1 MAFFIFEPVSQNCCQ
16 KKPGMLKGQLPKT
29 LAWHWLSSSWFFWNV
44 SHFVRHITSVRQKK
58 RPPSLEA
65 LNSGALGEIRTPY
78 PLVRRQ
84 VREIQFILCSST
96 GYKAYPVSR
105 FEQHPVCNP
114 LKCQVSLLSSET
126 AFQVAYAEVEPWK
139 IASSTLPEIRS
150 LMSKNYTQSL
160 VAFSDA

>member
-1 MAFFIFEPVSQNCCQ
+1 M
-16 KKPGMLKGQLPKT
+16 
-29 LAWHWLSSSWFFWNV
+29 HSSPN
-44 SHFVRHITSVRQKK
+44 RMGKNTRMGQKK

-65 LNSGALGEIRTPY
+65 LYSGALGEIRTPY

-84 VREIQFILCSST
+84 VGEIQFILYAST

-126 AFQVAYAEVEPWK
+126 AFQVAYAEVEP
-139 IASSTLPEIRS
+139 
-150 LMSKNYTQSL
+150 
-160 VAFSDA
+160 

>member
-1 MAFFIFEPVSQNCCQ
+1 MP
-16 KKPGMLKGQLPKT
+16 QLT
-29 LAWHWLSSSWFFWNV
+29 
-44 SHFVRHITSVRQKK
+44 K
-58 RPPSLEA
+58 RPTRRLAQLLDSI
-65 LNSGALGEIRTPY
+65 GALGEIRTPY

-126 AFQVAYAEVEPWK
+126 AFQVAYAEVEP
-139 IASSTLPEIRS
+139 
-150 LMSKNYTQSL
+150 
-160 VAFSDA
+160 